1 MNKCKHSYKLSQLY
15 AMVGITKQGHYKRVA
30 RQQQVAAIT
39 SEVIS
44 AAHQVRKAHQRMGCR
59 KLYSLMGPK
68 GMGRDKVE
76 AILLSNGFRV
86 KRKRNYRRTTYAGP
100 CHYPN
105 HISGL
110 QVSGLHQL
118 WVSDITYIP
127 VAYDSHYYLTLVMDV
142 YSRKIVGWALSQGM
156 RADQTVLPAYQMA
169 IASLSQGQG
178 HGLIF
183 HSDKGSQ
190 YLCQELAGYHKR
202 YGVLPSMGGKA
213 WENAHA
219 ESVNGILKNEYI
231 DFKGVEISLTAA
243 YKMIKTIIK
252 RYNHERPHGS
262 LKNMKP
268 IEFET
273 FVHQLAD
280 GQKPIVTINY

>member
-1 MNKCKHSYKLSQLY
+1 MSGLY
-15 AMVGITKQGHYKRVA
+15 GMLGITKQGHYKRVS
-30 RQQQVAAIT
+30 RQQQAAAMT

-44 AAHQVRKAHQRMGCR
+44 AADQVRKAHPRIGCR
-59 KLYSLMGPK
+59 KLYSLIGPK

-86 KRKRNYRRTTYAGP
+86 KRKRNYHRTTYAGP
-100 CHYPN
+100 GHYPN

-110 QVSGLHQL
+110 QVGSPGQL

-127 VAYDSHYYLTLVMDV
+127 VDYASHYYLTVVMDV

-169 IASLSQGQG
+169 TASLSQQQG
-178 HGLIF
+178 GGLIF

-190 YLCQELAGYHKR
+190 YLCKELAGHHKY
-202 YGVLPSMGGKA
+202 YGVVPSMGGKA
-213 WENAHA
+213 WQNAHA
-219 ESVNGILKNEYI
+219 ESINGILKNEYI
-231 DFKGVEISLTAA
+231 DFEGMKISLNDAR
-243 YKMIKTIIK
+243 KMIKTTIR
-252 RYNHERPHGS
+252 RYNYERPHGS
-262 LKNMKP
+262 LNNMNP

-280 GQKPIVTINY
+280 EQKPIFKINY